1 MQNFIM
7 KPSIDLYPGVIVT
20 KETTLDHKTETVTQ
34 TLKDLVF
41 RSVTNKKGEDY
52 ESVLTTTIQ
61 LTEGDILLYMGEERG
76 YIKPVDSF
84 CTIAEAIADFEHIKD
99 LG

>member
-7 KPSIDLYPGVIVT
+7 KPSIDLYPGLRVDKSTVL
-20 KETTLDHKTETVTQ
+20 EHKTEKVTQ

-41 RSVTNKKGEDY
+41 RSETKVKGEDY
-52 ESVLTTTIQ
+52 ESVLSTTIK
-61 LTEGDILLYMGEERG
+61 LTEGDILLFMGEERG

-84 CTIAEAIADFEHIKD
+84 CTIGEAISDFENIKD

>member
-7 KPSIDLYPGVIVT
+7 KPSIDLYPGVIVA
-20 KETTLDHKTETVTQ
+20 KETTLEHKTEKVTQ

-41 RSVTNKKGEDY
+41 RSETKVRGENY

-76 YIKPVDSF
+76 YIKPVDNF